1 MQQGNS
7 FTRSI
12 GLIPSSVMIGVFF
25 LVPFVLII
33 LTSVSV
39 PSDEGDYQFGFSLVH
54 FERFATWFYIE
65 RAFFSAGL
73 CALIALLSLLIA
85 YPFTYM
91 LTRFGPRSQT
101 LWLIYILAQLSLSE
115 VLIAFSWQ
123 ILLSRTGGI
132 GNILAWVGLAESSF
146 AMTPSAGAVLAALV
160 YLAVPFS
167 VLLLFPALS
176 RLDRSLTEASRTLGA
191 SPLRTFFTVVIP
203 VTRPAIISSGVT
215 IFVLTLGAIIVP
227 QVLGKPEHWTL
238 SVLIT
243 DQAIFN
249 FNMPFASALA
259 VVLLIIS
266 GGVIVAVTKFSGGR
280 S

>member
-1 MQQGNS
+1 MG
-7 FTRSI
+7 
-12 GLIPSSVMIGVFF
+12 GLARYLTLVPSSVMIGAFF
-25 LVPFVLII
+25 AVPFALIL
-33 LTSVSV
+33 LTSVST
-39 PSDEGDYQFGFSLVH
+39 PDDAQDYIYAFDLQH

-65 RAFFSAGL
+65 RALFSAGL
-73 CALIALLSLLIA
+73 CALIAVLSLLIA
-85 YPFTYM
+85 FPFTYM
-91 LTRFGPRSQT
+91 LTGFGPRAQNT
-101 LWLIYILAQLSLSE
+101 WLIYILAQLSLSE

-123 ILLSRTGGI
+123 ILLSRTAGLA
-132 GNILAWVGLAESSF
+132 NILVWFGLAEKSF
-146 AMTPSAGAVLAALV
+146 SMAPSAGAVLAALV

-176 RLDRSLTEASRTLGA
+176 RLDKSLIEAARTLGG

-227 QVLGKPEHWTL
+227 QVLGRPQHWTL

-259 VVLLIIS
+259 VVLLVLS
-266 GGVIVAVTKFSGGR
+266 ASVIFAVTKLTGGNK

>member
-1 MQQGNS
+1 MGGVARYL
-7 FTRSI
+7 T
-12 GLIPSSVMIGVFF
+12 LVPSSVMIGAFF
-25 LVPFVLII
+25 AVPFALIL
-33 LTSVSV
+33 LTSVST
-39 PSDEGDYQFGFSLVH
+39 PDDAQDYIYAFDLQH

-65 RAFFSAGL
+65 RALFSAGL
-73 CALIALLSLLIA
+73 CALIAVLSLLIA
-85 YPFTYM
+85 FPFTYM
-91 LTRFGPRSQT
+91 LTGFGPRAQNT
-101 LWLIYILAQLSLSE
+101 WLIYILAQLSLSE

-123 ILLSRTGGI
+123 ILLSRTAGLA
-132 GNILAWVGLAESSF
+132 NILVWMGLAERSF
-146 AMTPSAGAVLAALV
+146 SMTPSAGAVLAALV

-176 RLDRSLTEASRTLGA
+176 RLDKSLIEAARTLGA

-227 QVLGKPEHWTL
+227 QVLGRPQHWTL

-259 VVLLIIS
+259 VVLLVLS
-266 GGVIVAVTKFSGGR
+266 ASVIFAVTKMTGGNK

>member
-1 MQQGNS
+1 MGAIARYL
-7 FTRSI
+7 T
-12 GLIPSSVMIGVFF
+12 LVPSSVMIGAFF
-25 LVPFVLII
+25 AVPFALIL
-33 LTSVSV
+33 LTSVSTPDPALEYV
-39 PSDEGDYQFGFSLVH
+39 YGFDLQH

-65 RAFFSAGL
+65 RALFSAGL

-85 YPFTYM
+85 FPFTYM
-91 LTRFGPRSQT
+91 LTGFAPRAQNM
-101 LWLIYILAQLSLSE
+101 WLIYILAQLSLSE

-123 ILLSRTGGI
+123 ILLSRTAGLA
-132 GNILAWVGLAESSF
+132 NILVWLGLAESSF

-176 RLDRSLTEASRTLGA
+176 RLDKGLIEAARTLGA

-203 VTRPAIISSGVT
+203 VTKPAIISSGVT

-227 QVLGKPEHWTL
+227 QVLGRPQHWTL

-259 VVLLIIS
+259 VVLLVLS
-266 GGVIVAVTKFSGGR
+266 ASVILAVTRLTGG
-280 S
+280 SKS

>member
-1 MQQGNS
+1 MQEGTRL
-7 FTRSI
+7 TRSI
-12 GLIPSSVMIGVFF
+12 GLIPSSVMIGIFF
-25 LVPFVLII
+25 MVPFVLIL

-39 PSDEGDYQFGFSLVH
+39 PTADGDYQLGFSLEH
-54 FERFATWFYIE
+54 FDRFASWFYIE
-65 RAFFSAGL
+65 RALFSAGL

-85 YPFTYM
+85 FPFTYM
-91 LTRFGPRSQT
+91 LTQFGPRSQT
-101 LWLIYILAQLSLSE
+101 VWLIYILAQLSLSE

-132 GNILAWVGLAESSF
+132 ANILVWVGLAEKSF
-146 AMTPSAGAVLAALV
+146 SMAPSAGAVLAALV

-167 VLLLFPALS
+167 VLLLYPALS
-176 RLDRSLTEASRTLGA
+176 RLDRSLTEAARTLGA
-191 SPLRTFFTVVIP
+191 SPLRTFFTVVVP
-203 VTRPAIISSGVT
+203 VTRPAIISGGVT

-259 VVLLIIS
+259 VVLLVIS
-266 GGVIVAVTKFSGGR
+266 ASVIYGVTKFFGGK

>member
-1 MQQGNS
+1 MQQGS
-7 FTRSI
+7 GLTRTLA
-12 GLIPSSVMIGVFF
+12 LIPSSVMIGIFF
-25 LVPFVLII
+25 LVPFVLIV
-33 LTSVSV
+33 LTSFSV
-39 PSDEGDYQFGFSLVH
+39 EMDNGDYELGFSLAH

-65 RAFFSAGL
+65 RALFSAGL
-73 CALIALLSLLIA
+73 CALIAILSLLIA
-85 YPFTYM
+85 YPFTWF
-91 LTRFGPRSQT
+91 LTNFGPRTQT

-123 ILLSRTGGI
+123 ILLSRTAGI
-132 GNILAWVGLAESSF
+132 ANILVWVGLAEESF

-167 VLLLFPALS
+167 VLLLYPALS
-176 RLDRSLTEASRTLGA
+176 RLDKSLTEASRTLGA

-227 QVLGKPEHWTL
+227 QVLGQPQHWTL

-259 VVLLIIS
+259 VVLLVIS
-266 GGVIVAVTKFSGGR
+266 GSVIFAVTKLTGAKA
-280 S
+280 

>member
-1 MQQGNS
+1 MQQGNLA
-7 FTRSI
+7 RAI
-12 GLIPSSVMIGVFF
+12 GLIPSSVMIGIFF
-25 LVPFVLII
+25 VVPFVLIL
-33 LTSVSV
+33 LTSFSV
-39 PSDEGDYQFGFSLVH
+39 ETPTGDYRLGFSLAH

-73 CALIALLSLLIA
+73 CALIAMISLLIA
-85 YPFTYM
+85 YPFTYF
-91 LTRFGPRSQT
+91 LTTFSPRVQT

-132 GNILAWVGLAESSF
+132 ANILVWVGLAENSF

-167 VLLLFPALS
+167 VLLLYPAIS
-176 RLDRSLTEASRTLGA
+176 RLDRSFTEAARTLGA
-191 SPLRTFFTVVIP
+191 SPLRSFFTVVIP
-203 VTRPAIISSGVT
+203 ITRPAIISSGVT
-215 IFVLTLGAIIVP
+215 IFVLTLGAIVVP
-227 QVLGKPEHWTL
+227 QVLGKPQHWTL

-266 GGVIVAVTKFSGGR
+266 ASVIAVVTRFSKG
-280 S
+280 SKA